1 MKLIEIDELRF
12 VELKV
17 VCIEKVLDRTV
28 QKYVQALYGEKTPYQ
43 FNIPRTSIPDNNDSP
58 I

>member
-1 MKLIEIDELRF
+1 MKLIEI
-12 VELKV
+12 